1 MCVKPFFTLSYLIFF
16 RKIWIFPKCF
26 IRCDGFSVLVATIK
40 HSIFTQ
46 LPFGIQREIFITVC
60 CVHCLYFV
68 IHLFN
73 SFGLS
78 ECARFLWMYLSVCLC
93 VYVCLPMYA
102 SAEHTLHC
110 WTFAVA
116 YKMLKNWNKSV
127 RNMHVLLCSFA
138 HFTKFVQF
146 RISLSVYECWWY
158 SSNACGT
165 KYYTIIIWQNDSW
178 IETFS

>member
-26 IRCDGFSVLVATIK
+26 IRCDGFSVLVAIIK

-102 SAEHTLHC
+102 CAEHTLHC

-138 HFTKFVQF
+138 HFINTFNSEF
-146 RISLSVYECWWY
+146 RWVCM
-158 SSNACGT
+158 NADGT
-165 KYYTIIIWQNDSW
+165 ALMLVEQNTIQ
-178 IETFS
+178 